1 VFNTVDALWR
11 VAVLSAMTWEVIV
24 AMTPMAYAGRMHPS
38 MHPHP
43 IASLRRQRRVSQLEL
58 GLRAGVSQ
66 RHLSC
71 IETGRARPSRSTL
84 LALLDALEAPLPE
97 RNAALLA
104 AGLAPAYSQHALD
117 APQLEPAREAL
128 QQLLHAPG
136 SPPALVI
143 DAEWNLVMAN
153 AGVQR
158 LLALLGLPMPEGP
171 ANLLEWMLGEG
182 GLRRCLINEAE
193 VCGEVWHRALRES
206 QQVPALARRLE
217 RLVPQSVEWPAPAA
231 HTPLLLTRLR
241 SSAGE
246 LALFSVFSS
255 FGAPMDVTLAS
266 LRIEH
271 LFAADAATHA
281 ALMGAGP

>member
-1 VFNTVDALWR
+1 
-11 VAVLSAMTWEVIV
+11 
-24 AMTPMAYAGRMHPS
+24 MHPL
-38 MHPHP
+38 
-43 IASLRRQRRVSQLEL
+43 ATLRRQRRVSQLEL

-71 IETGRARPSRSTL
+71 IETGRARPTRGTL

-117 APQLEPAREAL
+117 APQLGPARDAL

-136 SPPALVI
+136 SPPALVL

-158 LLALLGLPMPEGP
+158 LLDLLGLPMPAAP
-171 ANLLEWMLGEG
+171 ANLLDWLLGAG
-182 GLRRCLINEAE
+182 GLRGCLLNEAE
-193 VCGEVWHRALRES
+193 VCGDVLHRARRES
-206 QQVPALARRLE
+206 LQVPALAARLQ
-217 RLVPQSVEWPAPAA
+217 RLAPTFPAWPAPAA
-231 HTPLLLTRLR
+231 QAPLLLTRLR
-241 SSAGE
+241 SQAGE
-246 LALFSVFSS
+246 LRLFSMFSS
-255 FGAPMDVTLAS
+255 FGSPQDVTLAS

-271 LFAADAATHA
+271 LFAADAATA
-281 ALMGAGP
+281 RALSAG